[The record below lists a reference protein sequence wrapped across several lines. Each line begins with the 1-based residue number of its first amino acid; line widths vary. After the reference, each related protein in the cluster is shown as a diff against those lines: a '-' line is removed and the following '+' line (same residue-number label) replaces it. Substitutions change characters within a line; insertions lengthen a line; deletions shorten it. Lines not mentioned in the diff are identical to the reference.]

1 MMAIQTAT
9 PDQVASCVLALKA
22 HIDRVEAEN
31 ARLRTERDQARA
43 WAAAW
48 KRAAKGHRSARYM
61 LYIERLHMIADN
73 VRKDAE
79 IKRLREAVEYI
90 ASHEKSYCLPDVMHS
105 MWARAAAALQEPAD
119 G

>member
-1 MMAIQTAT
+1 MAIKTAT

-48 KRAAKGHRSARYM
+48 KQAAKFYRKVFRYRRDAM
-61 LYIERLHMIADN
+61 CALMGILD
-73 VRKDAE
+73 RKDAE
-79 IKRLREAVEYI
+79 IKRLREALEYI
-90 ASHEKSYCLPDVMHS
+90 ASQEKSYCLPDVMHS
-105 MWARAAAALQEPAD
+105 MWARAAAALQGPAD